1 MTKSFSFQPPLI
13 ASWLID
19 LFATPE
25 QAESILGDLLEESS
39 DIASNSGV
47 TSARRWY
54 WRQTVSTVAHLFAA
68 GFRSERSWAIAGVI
82 VGFFLLQAFLVEFLE
97 RTILAQTSTRFL
109 WTKDAFFLWCFLV
122 SFIIGCIVAAE
133 AKGREIAA
141 TLTLSFI
148 LGLCGA
154 VLLLVWWINA
164 KHAFLLLPIITT
176 FVASILILLSGG
188 IVRQSR
194 FTSARRTTP

>member
-1 MTKSFSFQPPLI
+1 MTKASSFKPPRI
-13 ASWLID
+13 AGWLVYVLANAD
-19 LFATPE
+19 
-25 QAESILGDLLEESS
+25 QAEPILGDLLEEFS
-39 DIASNSGV
+39 DFASKRGV
-47 TSARRWY
+47 KSARRWY

-68 GFRSERSWAIAGVI
+68 GFRSERSWAIAGGI

-148 LGLCGA
+148 LCNLRSMNSRPA
-154 VLLLVWWINA
+154 R
-164 KHAFLLLPIITT
+164 AFNEA
-176 FVASILILLSGG
+176 FW
-188 IVRQSR
+188 
-194 FTSARRTTP
+194 